1 MCLLHRD
8 STLSYKFGKIY
19 ERTIVIR
26 KKKQLLKTQ
35 WLEEGNSV
43 AAVFLI
49 VLLKR
54 AVLPIVSCTDQNNCY
69 SGVNGI

>member
-1 MCLLHRD
+1 MKEPLL
-8 STLSYKFGKIY
+8 LG
-19 ERTIVIR
+19 
-26 KKKQLLKTQ
+26 KKQLLKTQ

-69 SGVNGI
+69 SGVNRI